1 MTPSD
6 FINANLDWFDSDEV
20 DELIRD
26 GFVCC
31 GAYDSESGCCLNTK
45 SD

>member
-20 DELIRD
+20 DELIRQ
-26 GFVCC
+26 GVVCC
-31 GAYDSESGCCLNTK
+31 GAYDSETCKCPN
-45 SD
+45 